1 MKRPSKPNPATPD
14 LLDRRVMLRVRE
26 VSDLCGIP
34 PATIYSYVTQG
45 KLPAVRVGSSIRIP
59 AAAIRDLVA

>member
-1 MKRPSKPNPATPD
+1 
-14 LLDRRVMLRVRE
+14 MLRVRE